1 MSQSSPQD
9 NFLTRFAPPPVV
21 AGALAMLCWASSIVV
36 VRDVA
41 GIVPPAAMSFLR
53 CVLALCILYPICRV
67 TLHSQLPLMRKHWKI
82 IGFQGV
88 LLFIG
93 GNGMLFVGLQFTT
106 AINAALINS
115 AEPVTIVAVAW
126 VMFRDRLTSVQWVGV
141 IISMV
146 GVLYL
151 VGRGE
156 LSALVSFDLNIGD
169 IFIFVSILSWAIYAI
184 LMRKVPHEIDR
195 LNVVFGILM
204 AGAIVV
210 FPFWVAENLLYKA
223 TPFIWDTLWTTCFN
237 AIFASILAL
246 FWWNH
251 AVEGL
256 GPARAGLFVHLI
268 PVYTV
273 ILAVWLLDEEFLTF
287 HAFGIGLIAIG
298 ITLTTILT
306 TRRRAEK

>member
-1 MSQSSPQD
+1 M
-9 NFLTRFAPPPVV
+9 
-21 AGALAMLCWASSIVV
+21 AMLCWAASIVV

-53 CVLALCILYPICRV
+53 CLLALCILYPICRV

-82 IGFQGV
+82 IGCQGV

-126 VMFRDRLTSVQWVGV
+126 VMFRERLTQIQWAGVLISMIGV
-141 IISMV
+141 I
-146 GVLYL
+146 YL

-156 LSALVSFDLNIGD
+156 ISVLTSFDLNVGD
-169 IFIFVSILSWAIYAI
+169 IFIFISIVSWAFYAV
-184 LMRKVPHEIDR
+184 LMRKVPPELDR

-210 FPFWVAENLLYKA
+210 FPFWVAENIFYKV
-223 TPFIWDTLWTTCFN
+223 TPLIFDTLWTTFFN

-256 GPARAGLFVHLI
+256 GPSRAGLFVHLI

-273 ILAVWLLDEEFLTF
+273 TLAVWLLGEEFSVF
-287 HAFGIGLIAIG
+287 HAVGIGLIAIG
-298 ITLTTILT
+298 IILT
-306 TRRRAEK
+306 TMLTKKHGVHK

>member
-1 MSQSSPQD
+1 
-9 NFLTRFAPPPVV
+9 
-21 AGALAMLCWASSIVV
+21 MLCWASSIVV

-41 GIVPPAAMSFLR
+41 GVVPPAAMSFLR

-67 TLHSQLPLMRKHWKI
+67 TLHAQLPLMRKHWKI
-82 IGFQGV
+82 IGLQGV

-106 AINAALINS
+106 AINASLINS

-126 VMFRDRLTSVQWVGV
+126 AMFREKLTPVQWAGV
-141 IISMV
+141 LISMV
-146 GVLYL
+146 GVMYL

-156 LSALVSFDLNIGD
+156 LSVLVSLDFNIGD
-169 IFIFVSILSWAIYAI
+169 VFILVSIVSWAFYAV
-184 LMRKVPHEIDR
+184 LMRKVPRELDR

-210 FPFWVAENLLYKA
+210 FPFWVTENLLYKA
-223 TPFIWDTLWTTCFN
+223 TPLIWDTLWTTGFN
-237 AIFASILAL
+237 AIFASIFAL

-273 ILAVWLLDEEFLTF
+273 ILAVWLLDEEFSMF
-287 HAFGIGLIAIG
+287 HAFGIALISIG
-298 ITLTTILT
+298 IILTTILRPKWGVET
-306 TRRRAEK
+306 